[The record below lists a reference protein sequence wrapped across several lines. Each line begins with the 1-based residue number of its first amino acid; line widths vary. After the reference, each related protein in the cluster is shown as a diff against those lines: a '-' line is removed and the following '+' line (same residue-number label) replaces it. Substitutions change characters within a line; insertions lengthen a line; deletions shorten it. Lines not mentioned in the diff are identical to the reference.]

1 MKTVA
6 MKKSKKETLDR
17 VNIMISKNHREK
29 LRKMAYM
36 QRKSMSEII
45 RGLIENIPCK

>member
-1 MKTVA
+1 MKTVV
-6 MKKSKKETLDR
+6 MKKEKETLDR
-17 VNIMISKNHREK
+17 VNIIISKAHREK
-29 LRKMAYM
+29 LRKLAYK